1 MRVII
6 GKLYDVD
13 NPEPETPTV
22 IELDGFHVNSTD
34 EVQEW
39 QQFKVE
45 PSTPRHTFF
54 GVPTHFYRFADE
66 SEFREHYQND
76 SDEEF

>member
-1 MRVII
+1 MIDII
-6 GKLYDVD
+6 GTLYDVGSEDQD
-13 NPEPETPTV
+13 NV
-22 IELDGFHVNSTD
+22 IVTELDGYHVNSTSLVD
-34 EVQEW
+34 EW